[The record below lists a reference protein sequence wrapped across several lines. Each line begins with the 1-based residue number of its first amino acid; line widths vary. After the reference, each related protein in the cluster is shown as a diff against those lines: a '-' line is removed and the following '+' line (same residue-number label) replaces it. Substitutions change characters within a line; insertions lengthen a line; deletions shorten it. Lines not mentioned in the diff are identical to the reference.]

1 MARERDDRGGR
12 VSAVSSPRGEAKS
25 QQDRTRIAQAT
36 ARLIAEH
43 GIKDWSA
50 AKRKAAREVGLH
62 GSAALPATEDIE
74 RALIEYH
81 ALFDADSHAGTLR
94 AQRTEAL
101 RWMRRLARFTPRLVG
116 GVAAGWATEHSDIRL
131 ELLCDDP
138 KAVEMALAGEGLHYT
153 ALAGRGEDN
162 GGSSPAQLLI
172 DTPQA
177 SVRLS
182 IVSPVQRRSR
192 PRRDD
197 EPRLDAVEVA
207 ALLEAN

>member
-1 MARERDDRGGR
+1 MFG
-12 VSAVSSPRGEAKS
+12 PRGEAKS

-43 GIKDWSA
+43 GITDWSA
-50 AKRKAAREVGLH
+50 AKRKAAREIGLPERT
-62 GSAALPATEDIE
+62 ALPATEDIE
-74 RALIEYH
+74 RALTEYH
-81 ALFDADSHAGTLR
+81 ALFGADSHAESLR
-94 AQRTEAL
+94 AQRIEAL
-101 RWMRRLARFTPRLVG
+101 RWMRRLARWTPLLVG

-131 ELLCDDP
+131 ELLADDP
-138 KAVEMALAGEGLHYT
+138 KAVEMALAGIGLRYA
-153 ALAGRGEDN
+153 ALAGRGEHN
-162 GGSSPAQLLI
+162 GDSNPAQLLI

-197 EPRLDAVEVA
+197 EPRLDAVELA
-207 ALLEAN
+207 ALIEAI

>member
-1 MARERDDRGGR
+1 MARERDDRRGR
-12 VSAVSSPRGEAKS
+12 ASSMLGPRGEARS

-50 AKRKAAREVGLH
+50 AKRKAAREIGLD
-62 GSAALPATEDIE
+62 GSATLPATEDIE
-74 RALIEYH
+74 RALTEYH
-81 ALFDADSHAGTLR
+81 ALFAADSHSVSLR

-116 GVAAGWATEHSDIRL
+116 GVAAGWATQHSDIRL

-138 KAVEMALAGEGLHYT
+138 KVVEMALAGEGLRYT

-162 GGSSPAQLLI
+162 GHSNPAQLLI
-172 DTPQA
+172 DTREA

-197 EPRLDAVEVA
+197 EPRLDAVELA
-207 ALLEAN
+207 ALLEGT